1 MPISLIAALVVIVL
15 TLAASWS
22 GFDPG
27 KISVSGNH
35 RVTRDEIVTRARIA
49 PHLSIW
55 LQNTRAIATRI
66 EGIPYIETARV
77 HRVPPSSLRIVVAER
92 VPFAVLLS
100 ESDGAIV
107 DRNLRVLEPA
117 YENLSLPVLAMESEM
132 AFTPGEYVR
141 AREATDLRD
150 AYQAIAS
157 RGMVPSE
164 LAFDRFGGLVVTMRD
179 GLRLLLGGEND
190 LGKKLTLVDA
200 ILAQVV
206 RGQRRVAAIDVR
218 APGAPVLVY
227 R

>member
-1 MPISLIAALVVIVL
+1 MPIGLIAALVLIVL

-22 GFDPG
+22 GFDPA

-35 RVTRDEIVTRARIA
+35 RVTRDEILTRARIA

-66 EGIPYIETARV
+66 EAIPYVATAGV
-77 HRVPPSSLRIVVAER
+77 HRVPPSSLRIVVVER

-117 YENLSLPVLAMESEM
+117 SENLTLPVLSMESEM
-132 AFTPGEYVR
+132 QFTPGEYVR
-141 AREATDLRD
+141 TREATDLRD
-150 AYQAIAS
+150 AYQATVA
-157 RGMVPSE
+157 RGMDPSE

-179 GLRLLLGGEND
+179 GLRLLLGTEND